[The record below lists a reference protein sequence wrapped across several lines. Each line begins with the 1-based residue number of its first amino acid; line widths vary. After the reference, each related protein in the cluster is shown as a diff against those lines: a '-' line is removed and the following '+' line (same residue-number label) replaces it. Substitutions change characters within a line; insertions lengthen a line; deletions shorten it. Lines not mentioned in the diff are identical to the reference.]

1 MVVGKIGMVYDATI
15 PETEASS
22 GTSYVSLAPGTA
34 S

>member
-1 MVVGKIGMVYDATI
+1 MVYDATI